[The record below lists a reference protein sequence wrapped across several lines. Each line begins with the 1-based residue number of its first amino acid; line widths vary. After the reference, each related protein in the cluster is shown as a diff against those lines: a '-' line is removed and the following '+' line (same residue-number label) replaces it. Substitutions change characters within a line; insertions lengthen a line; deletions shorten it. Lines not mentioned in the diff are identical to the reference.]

1 MVYQSD
7 THWLSIA
14 FEQSLIPKSVKRNPR
29 VGCVIIDSSGLLVS
43 KGHHE
48 GYGTPHAEQVAILN
62 AGDKAKKSTLFVSLE
77 PCNHVGKT
85 PSCCRLI
92 VESGIKRVVFGNK
105 DPNPITTNNV
115 AYLKQNGVEVVQLN
129 PSSKFTKIN
138 YRWFKSFELGRPYVT
153 AKIAL
158 SLDGKIN
165 YKEGSK
171 FRLTGK
177 EAEKEVHE
185 IRNGNDAIISGANS
199 VLIDNSKLT
208 VRYPRKIQQKNQP
221 HRFIV
226 GNTSIPIS
234 HNIFKKDAV
243 TNLLPRL
250 TPRLIL
256 EELWKN
262 DVKTALLET
271 GPRLLTKFLENNLV
285 DELIIYISPKIL
297 GEGQDFLVDSIPG
310 VQDAKWRIA
319 NVGTVGKDVRIH
331 VLLH

>member
-29 VGCVIIDSSGLLVS
+29 VGCVIIDSSGLLVA

-48 GYGTPHAEQVAILN
+48 GYGTAHAEQVAILK
-62 AGDKAKKSTLFVSLE
+62 AGEKTKKSTLFVSLE

-85 PSCCRLI
+85 PSCCQVI

-105 DPNPITTNNV
+105 DPNPITTNNI
-115 AYLKQNGVEVVQLN
+115 AYLEQNGVEVIQLT
-129 PSSKFTKIN
+129 PGFKFSKVN
-138 YRWFKSFELGRPYVT
+138 YRWFKSFELDRPYVT

-158 SLDGKIN
+158 SLDGKIGN
-165 YKEGSK
+165 KIGLKY
-171 FRLTGK
+171 RLTGI
-177 EAEKEVHE
+177 EAEHEVHE

-199 VLIDNSKLT
+199 VLLDNSKLT
-208 VRYPRKIQQKNQP
+208 VRYPTKIKPEKQP
-221 HRFIV
+221 IRYIV
-226 GNTSIPIS
+226 GNTKIPTS
-234 HNIFKKDAV
+234 HNIFKKDAA
-243 TNLLPRL
+243 TKILPRI

-256 EELWKN
+256 DELWKN

-297 GEGQDFLVDSIPG
+297 GEGQDFLIDSIPG

-319 NVGTVGKDVRIH
+319 NVGTVGKDVRLHI
-331 VLLH
+331 LLN